1 MARSFTFDPTPA
13 VRAARERSAFVDC
26 PVCGSRVSGYLFHKR
41 GVRFV
46 RCFACDLVY
55 VNPTGGE
62 GANYFDVNAMHTH
75 DAASD
80 RAAYVE
86 DIEGVVTRMAE
97 RFAQERGQKP
107 RRIVLAGRTLPEL
120 AESAVLRA
128 LHVHVCVT
136 EDETFQELRLNGE
149 IASLLK
155 HCTKDTDLIVL
166 NEFLEATAQVRKVVD
181 TLAAKT
187 NAGTWIGVV
196 FANAHSLPAR
206 ALRRY
211 WPRYFDM
218 KSAFLS
224 APNLAQLFA
233 GAKYKMIEQRPVPS
247 NISAAYFLERVGI
260 SSSFAKVGS
269 QFEPLRKLN
278 ARIPAGVQEALFHR
292 ESAEAAQEKLSIVL
306 PVFNEARYVADVIEA
321 VLAKQV
327 RIPKEV
333 IVVESNS
340 TDGTREIV
348 KKFEGRPGLTI
359 LYEDQPRGKG
369 HAVRTGLKHVTGSI
383 VLIQDAD
390 FEYDLDD
397 YDALLEPIL
406 QRRTSFVLGSR
417 SLGLDDW
424 KVRKYS
430 STPVRG
436 FLMNFAQVGFAKTFN
451 ALYQQDITD
460 VNTMY
465 KVFRSECLNGV
476 ELVCDGFNLDI
487 ELACKIVKN
496 GYEPMEVPVN
506 YVSRGFDEGKKIN
519 FWKDAW
525 PSYIAF
531 FRYRFKP

>member
-1 MARSFTFDPTPA
+1 MARSFTFEATPA
-13 VRAARERSAFVDC
+13 VRAARERSAFVNC
-26 PVCGSRVSGYLFHKR
+26 PVCDSNVSGYLFHKR

-46 RCFACDLVY
+46 RCFACGLVY

-62 GANYFDVNAMHTH
+62 GTNYFDVAAMHTH
-75 DAASD
+75 EDARD
-80 RAAYVE
+80 RAAYVDDMVGVITRMVEQFTRERGRKPRAVTVVGRYLKELDASQDLKAMGARFVQTSNVEFQALRLQGDVTALVASFKGDE
-86 DIEGVVTRMAE
+86 DIV
-97 RFAQERGQKP
+97 
-107 RRIVLAGRTLPEL
+107 I
-120 AESAVLRA
+120 
-128 LHVHVCVT
+128 
-136 EDETFQELRLNGE
+136 
-149 IASLLK
+149 
-155 HCTKDTDLIVL
+155 L
-166 NEFLEATAQVRKVVD
+166 NEFLEATAYVRRVVEE
-181 TLAAKT
+181 LAAKT
-187 NAGTWIGVV
+187 SQETWIGVI
-196 FANAHSLPAR
+196 FANAQSLPAR
-206 ALRRY
+206 TLRRY
-211 WPRYFDM
+211 WPRYYDM

-233 GAKYKMIEQRPVPS
+233 TAAYTMVAQRPVPS
-247 NISAAYFLERVGI
+247 NVSAAYFMERVGI
-260 SSSFAKVGS
+260 GS
-269 QFEPLRKLN
+269 KLASTVSPLRDLQ
-278 ARIPAGVQEALFHR
+278 ARIPAGVQEALFR
-292 ESAEAAQEKLSIVL
+292 RDTNAQAAEKLSIIL
-306 PVFNEARYVADVIEA
+306 PIFNEARYAADVIEA
-321 VLAKQV
+321 VLEKEV

-333 IVVESNS
+333 IIVESNS

-348 KKFEGRPGLTI
+348 KTFEGRPGVTI
-359 LYEDQPRGKG
+359 LYEDKPSGKG

-383 VLIQDAD
+383 ILIQDSD

-406 QRRTSFVLGSR
+406 QRKTSFVLGSR

-451 ALYQQDITD
+451 ALYQQDVTD
-460 VNTMY
+460 VNTMF

-525 PSYIAF
+525 PSYAAF
-531 FRYRFKP
+531 FRYRFGS